1 MLVHADAYGIRL
13 RLSKRKVMVMR
24 GGMPPKVDMTIDLR
38 KGSFL
43 MWIADAFDT
52 LAQKDNRVMRVI
64 GSSPKMPWIDVE
76 LIMDETPMRQEI
88 YGYSV
93 RILQL
98 SILISVITALMV
110 YFSLRWLMIRPI
122 QRITT
127 SYDGIS

>member
-1 MLVHADAYGIRL
+1 LLVHADAYGIRL

-64 GSSPKMPWIDVE
+64 GSSPKMP
-76 LIMDETPMRQEI
+76 
-88 YGYSV
+88 
-93 RILQL
+93 
-98 SILISVITALMV
+98 
-110 YFSLRWLMIRPI
+110 
-122 QRITT
+122 
-127 SYDGIS
+127 